1 MHKFL
6 LVDSS
11 FVVDNNPFQLL
22 PVSPPIFIKLDL
34 KILLSG
40 APLSY
45 FLTFNLHFKLI
56 ILFTGQVVLLT
67 EVTSDFALDIAKFE
81 AAASLDLNER
91 ELLVLF
97 GNTGIPDMEHA
108 V

>member
-11 FVVDNNPFQLL
+11 FVVDNNSFQLL
-22 PVSPPIFIKLDL
+22 PVSPPIFIKFDL

-40 APLSY
+40 APLPY
-45 FLTFNLHFKLI
+45 FLTLYLHFKLI
-56 ILFTGQVVLLT
+56 ILFTWEIVLLA
-67 EVTSDFALDIAKFE
+67 EVTCNFPLDIAKFE

-91 ELLVLF
+91 KLLVLF
-97 GNTGIPDMEHA
+97 GNAGIPDMEHA